1 MPKLFEYLGI
11 AIWFYSDEHNPIHVH
26 ARYGRNEVKVNLYEK
41 DGAVYDVDYIEVSGK
56 FSPAKMSDLRV
67 FINENK
73 SAILFAWQ
81 QCFTQNV
88 KIKPLKIT
96 KRIR

>member
-11 AIWFYSDEHNPIHVH
+11 AIWFYSDEHDPIHVH
-26 ARYGRNEVKVNLYEK
+26 ARYGENEIKVKLYEK
-41 DGAVYDVDYIEVSGK
+41 NGTIYDVDYIAVHGK
-56 FSPAKMSDLRV
+56 FSPSKMSDLRV

-81 QCFTQNV
+81 QCFEKNV
-88 KIKPLKIT
+88 KIKTVKIT